1 MWPFKKKE
9 ETVESLMK
17 DCNKLYSDFCFSL
30 GEAHYK
36 SYSDLKFVMQK
47 NFHIMRDYISKEDN
61 EAVLIEL
68 LKKFKDQLTFFN
80 KNPFSCDIDIFVQEF
95 DSKHMPYAQNLKS
108 FVDNLKQSN
117 SSRPKI

>member
-30 GEAHYK
+30 GKAHYK
-36 SYSDLKFVMQK
+36 SYSDLKFVMK
-47 NFHIMRDYISKEDN
+47 ENFHIMRDYISKEDN
-61 EAVLIEL
+61 EVVLIEL

-80 KNPFSCDIDIFVQEF
+80 KNPFSCDTKVFIKEF
-95 DSKHMPYAQNLKS
+95 DSKHMPYEQNLQS
-108 FVDNLKQSN
+108 FVDNLKQSKN
-117 SSRPKI
+117 KHKM